1 LQSLS
6 GGIRA
11 VLIGLPTLRNAPA
24 VGHGVG
30 RDSQEIERSYA
41 EFGLNLCAAYLLF
54 LEARYKERK

>member
-1 LQSLS
+1 M
-6 GGIRA
+6 
-11 VLIGLPTLRNAPA
+11 IGLPTLRNAPA

-54 LEARYKERK
+54 LEARYKERKLRRE